1 MEEEEEEQD
10 TSLKGRLMSLVY
22 MIKGRPQKTEEK
34 PTEQEQA
41 APSKACQKY
50 ILQSFVFLSFI
61 MPFVQL
67 YLVTKTVSWGPEQS
81 KLIYANISKEK
92 VLLGSLSSK
101 TYIILTCT

>member
-41 APSKACQKY
+41 APSKACQKF
-50 ILQSFVFLSFI
+50 ILQMFLFLS
-61 MPFVQL
+61 
-67 YLVTKTVSWGPEQS
+67 VSLCPLFCCIWSQRLSPEGQNNPNQAMQTFL
-81 KLIYANISKEK
+81 KKKYF
-92 VLLGSLSSK
+92 
-101 TYIILTCT
+101 